1 MKKQNNQNANQNANQ
16 NTNVKNETTVLI
28 SRRGW
33 KLVRFPNGMQNI
45 YSTIFREYL
54 LDEPVTHI
62 WANTDNYGETIFHC
76 IDRKH
81 RSIVKIDIYGRT
93 VF

>member
-1 MKKQNNQNANQNANQ
+1 MKKQNNQNANQ
-16 NTNVKNETTVLI
+16 NTNVKNEATVLI

-45 YSTIFREYL
+45 YSTIFRDYL

-62 WANTDNYGETIFHC
+62 WANKDNYGETIFHC

>member
-1 MKKQNNQNANQNANQ
+1 MKKQNNTTNQ
-16 NTNVKNETTVLI
+16 NTNVKNEATVLI

-33 KLVRFPNGMQNI
+33 KLVRFPDGKQNI

-62 WANTDNYGETIFHC
+62 WANKDNYGETVFHC
-76 IDRKH
+76 IDKKH
-81 RSIVKIDIYGRT
+81 RSILKIDIYGRT
-93 VF
+93 VI